1 MKRAELA
8 EQRLKEREIQLKLEE
23 VAEKE
28 EDARE
33 NFNTLQ
39 QEVDIKTRKLKKI
52 YSKLQNTKVA
62 CQFWKQ
68 SILKSW

>member
-1 MKRAELA
+1 VKRAELA
-8 EQRLKEREIQLKLEE
+8 EQKLKEREIQRKLEE

-62 CQFWKQ
+62 CQF
-68 SILKSW
+68 

>member
-8 EQRLKEREIQLKLEE
+8 EQRLKEREIQRKLEE

-62 CQFWKQ
+62 CQF
-68 SILKSW
+68 

>member
-8 EQRLKEREIQLKLEE
+8 EQRLKEREIQRKLEE

-52 YSKLQNTKVA
+52 YSKLQNTKVV
-62 CQFWKQ
+62 CQF
-68 SILKSW
+68 

>member
-1 MKRAELA
+1 MKRKELA

-23 VAEKE
+23 AAEKE

-39 QEVDIKTRKLKKI
+39 QEVEIKTRKLKKI
-52 YSKLQNTKVA
+52 YSKLQNTKVDHIMFR
-62 CQFWKQ
+62 QITLWKG
-68 SILKSW
+68 

>member
-1 MKRAELA
+1 VKRAELA
-8 EQRLKEREIQLKLEE
+8 EQRLKEREIQRKLEE

-62 CQFWKQ
+62 CQF
-68 SILKSW
+68 

>member
-1 MKRAELA
+1 VKRAELA
-8 EQRLKEREIQLKLEE
+8 EQRLKEREIQQKLEE

-62 CQFWKQ
+62 CQF
-68 SILKSW
+68 

>member
-1 MKRAELA
+1 VKRAELA
-8 EQRLKEREIQLKLEE
+8 EQKLKEREIQRKLEE

-62 CQFWKQ
+62 CQFRKR
-68 SILKSW
+68 SIFKF